1 MNKPHDLEAIAK
13 SLERKIKIEQNPF
26 SNLPNESIK
35 KVLELLYEVS
45 EEIDP
50 N

>member
-13 SLERKIKIEQNPF
+13 SLERKTKIEQNPF
-26 SNLPNESIK
+26 SKLPNETIK
-35 KVLELLYEVS
+35 EALKLLYEVS

-50 N
+50 D